1 MRMIRSLLAAAL
13 ATACMLAGASTPAA
27 NSAAPDFTLRGADG
41 RNVRLDE
48 LRGQVVLVNFW
59 ATWCGPCREEMPR
72 LDTLYQKYRKSGFV
86 LLGVNID
93 DDPHAALAT
102 AAKLGVS
109 FPVLLDTDKK
119 VSKLYDLS
127 TMPSTVVI
135 DRDGKMRFV
144 HRGYRAGTEGE
155 YEQQIRGLL
164 KEGRCFVSASWRSPP
179 PPSCSRAR
187 AAARSSPSSPGS
199 SPTSASASPTR

>member
-1 MRMIRSLLAAAL
+1 MRMIRSLAAAL
-13 ATACMLAGASTPAA
+13 SIATLALAASATPVPNAT
-27 NSAAPDFTLRGADG
+27 APDFTLRSADG

-72 LDTLYQKYRKSGFV
+72 LNVLYEKYRKSGFV

-93 DDPHAALAT
+93 DDPKTALAT
-102 AAKLGVS
+102 AAKLNVS

-119 VSKLYDLS
+119 VSKLYDLN

-135 DRDGKMRFV
+135 DRDGKMRFL
-144 HRGYRAGTEGE
+144 HRGYRAGTEGD

-164 KEGRCFVSASWRSPP
+164 KE
-179 PPSCSRAR
+179 
-187 AAARSSPSSPGS
+187 
-199 SPTSASASPTR
+199 

>member
-1 MRMIRSLLAAAL
+1 MRMIRPL
-13 ATACMLAGASTPAA
+13 ATAAAVLALALAVAAPAHAVAPAA
-27 NSAAPDFTLRGADG
+27 NAVAPDFTLRGADG

-72 LDTLYQKYRKSGFV
+72 LETLYEKYRKSGFV
-86 LLGVNID
+86 LLGVNVD
-93 DDPHAALAT
+93 DDPNAALST
-102 AAKLGVS
+102 AAKLKVS

-119 VSKLYDLS
+119 VSKLYDLN

-135 DRDGKMRFV
+135 DRDGKMRFL
-144 HRGYRAGTEGE
+144 HRGYRAGTEAD

-164 KEGRCFVSASWRSPP
+164 KE
-179 PPSCSRAR
+179 
-187 AAARSSPSSPGS
+187 
-199 SPTSASASPTR
+199 

>member
-1 MRMIRSLLAAAL
+1 MRMIRSLFSVVAAAGL
-13 ATACMLAGASTPAA
+13 ATACMVASAAAPLANAV
-27 NSAAPDFTLRGADG
+27 APDFTLRSADG

-59 ATWCGPCREEMPR
+59 ATWCGPCRDEMPR
-72 LDTLYQKYRKSGFV
+72 LDTLYQKYHKSGFV
-86 LLGVNID
+86 LLGVNVD
-93 DDPHAALAT
+93 DDPHTALAT

-135 DRDGKMRFV
+135 DRDGKVRFLT
-144 HRGYRAGTEGE
+144 RGFRSGTERD

-164 KEGRCFVSASWRSPP
+164 KE
-179 PPSCSRAR
+179 
-187 AAARSSPSSPGS
+187 
-199 SPTSASASPTR
+199 

>member
-1 MRMIRSLLAAAL
+1 MRMIRLLAAVL
-13 ATACMLAGASTPAA
+13 ATLTSTVTLAAA
-27 NSAAPDFTLRGADG
+27 PLANAIAPDFTLRGADG

-72 LDTLYQKYRKSGFV
+72 LNSLSEKYRKSGFV

-93 DDPHAALAT
+93 DDPRTAIAT
-102 AAKLGVS
+102 AAKLNVG

-135 DRDGKMRFV
+135 DRDGKMRFL
-144 HRGYRAGTEGE
+144 HRGYRAGVEGD

-164 KEGRCFVSASWRSPP
+164 KE
-179 PPSCSRAR
+179 
-187 AAARSSPSSPGS
+187 
-199 SPTSASASPTR
+199 

>member
-1 MRMIRSLLAAAL
+1 MRMIRSLVAAAIASTLAL
-13 ATACMLAGASTPAA
+13 ATLSPAA
-27 NSAAPDFTLRGADG
+27 AATSATLAAPDFTLRGADG

-72 LDTLYQKYRKSGFV
+72 LDVLYQKYHKSGFV
-86 LLGVNID
+86 LLGVNVD
-93 DDPHAALAT
+93 DDPRTALAT
-102 AAKLGVS
+102 AAKLNVS

-119 VSKLYDLS
+119 VSKLYDLN

-135 DRDGKMRFV
+135 DRDGKMRFL
-144 HRGYRAGTEGE
+144 HRGYRAGTEDD

-164 KEGRCFVSASWRSPP
+164 KE
-179 PPSCSRAR
+179 
-187 AAARSSPSSPGS
+187 
-199 SPTSASASPTR
+199 

>member
-1 MRMIRSLLAAAL
+1 MIRFLAAASVATL
-13 ATACMLAGASTPAA
+13 AFGLAAPATGATPTTNAV
-27 NSAAPDFTLRGADG
+27 APDFTLRGSDG

-72 LDTLYQKYRKSGFV
+72 LDTLYQKYHKSGFV
-86 LLGVNID
+86 LLGINVD
-93 DDPHAALAT
+93 DDPRTALAT

-119 VSKLYDLS
+119 VSKLYDLN
-127 TMPSTVVI
+127 TMPSTIVI
-135 DRDGKMRFV
+135 DRDGKVRYL
-144 HRGYRAGTEGE
+144 HRGYRAGTEGD

-164 KEGRCFVSASWRSPP
+164 KE
-179 PPSCSRAR
+179 
-187 AAARSSPSSPGS
+187 
-199 SPTSASASPTR
+199 